1 MASCQDG
8 HSGGFGVPFVC
19 VSMEILAMFEFPS
32 LCNVGYVN
40 KQKAIDILNIVF
52 FVHGGCIIVACWFQ
66 RNKPSKISCLSS
78 NKVRKTACSNEPY
91 MC

>member
-1 MASCQDG
+1 M
-8 HSGGFGVPFVC
+8 PFVC

-40 KQKAIDILNIVF
+40 KRKATDIFNIVLL
-52 FVHGGCIIVACWFQ
+52 VHGGCVTIVCQFQ

-78 NKVRKTACSNEPY
+78 NKVRKTACSNEP
-91 MC
+91 